1 MWLSAAC
8 QENGNHCPNKPSP
21 LDGTALFMGLLT
33 LWAPSHPLPEPEEQS
48 HMGKEGRVA
57 ARFKH
62 QPALMARSA
71 SGLQGW
77 DISFECQKEEI
88 RPPYTL

>member
-1 MWLSAAC
+1 
-8 QENGNHCPNKPSP
+8 
-21 LDGTALFMGLLT
+21 
-33 LWAPSHPLPEPEEQS
+33 
-48 HMGKEGRVA
+48 MGKEGRVA

-62 QPALMARSA
+62 RPALMARSA

-88 RPPYTL
+88 RPPYTLQSCLVPFYSFLVRDAEASRVPAPLLG